1 MIIKPKKNLE
11 LKINPGTDKEKKTD
25 VTLKNEIGTTK
36 YIVQATIA
44 ASGIVERP
52 DVVGAIFGQ
61 TEGLLGDDLDLRE
74 LQKTGR
80 VGRIRVSITSKA
92 GKSLGSIAIPSSLD
106 KIETAVLA
114 ASLET
119 IDRVGPCEAKISVT
133 KIEDV
138 RSSKRAYVVD
148 RAKEILKEMM
158 DLEVPETQEL
168 TEEVKQAVRVKQVV
182 KYGTEGLPAGPN
194 IDDSD
199 AIIVVEGRADVL
211 NLLRYGIKNA
221 IAVEGTSVPKT
232 ISKLSKEKTVTAFI
246 DGDRGGELILRE
258 LAEVGEIDYLARA
271 PPGKEVEDLTRK
283 EVFKALR
290 NKVTAEQALN
300 EIFERSDLPQSPDAE
315 TKAERHD
322 QQQLPPP
329 VPASQ
334 AKQQEKEREHKDRE
348 HKARESREQ
357 EDEPERE
364 QRSESHRDR
373 DSSSRQPSKRKE
385 ERPSPE
391 VEPFKELIEKLP
403 GTLDAYILDKD
414 KNIKLKVSVR
424 DLVDAMRY
432 TEDVDAVVFDG
443 VITQR
448 LVDIAGERNVRF
460 LVGVKTGNITKKP
473 LHLKVFSFKD
483 IVKDWNEQ
491 E

>member
-1 MIIKPKKNLE
+1 MGVCFIKSKKNLD
-11 LKINPGTDKEKKTD
+11 LKVNQDKEKKTD

-36 YIVQATIA
+36 YIIQAYIN

-80 VGRIRVSITSKA
+80 VGRIRVSINSKA
-92 GKSLGSIAIPSSLD
+92 GKSFGNIAIPSSLD

-119 IDRVGPCEAKISVT
+119 IDRVGPCEAKINVN

-158 DLEVPETQEL
+158 DREVPETQEL
-168 TEEVKQAVRVKQVV
+168 TEEVKQAVRVKQIT
-182 KYGTEGLPAGPN
+182 KYGSENLPAGPN

-199 AIIVVEGRADVL
+199 AIIVCEGRADVL
-211 NLLRYGIKNA
+211 NLLKYGIKNA
-221 IAVEGTSVPKT
+221 IAVEGTSVPDT
-232 ISKLSKEKTVTAFI
+232 IVKLSKEKTVTAFI

-258 LAEVGEIDYLARA
+258 LMELGEIDNLARA

-290 NKVTAEQALN
+290 NKVSAEQALN
-300 EIFERSDLPQSPDAE
+300 EIFERADSSPPTPSSSLPSYSTSEQNSE
-315 TKAERHD
+315 QE
-322 QQQLPPP
+322 QQLSPR
-329 VPASQ
+329 PAGPKSRKAPKAIE
-334 AKQQEKEREHKDRE
+334 AKESGAHQQESKD
-348 HKARESREQ
+348 
-357 EDEPERE
+357 D
-364 QRSESHRDR
+364 
-373 DSSSRQPSKRKE
+373 
-385 ERPSPE
+385 
-391 VEPFKELIEKLP
+391 VEMQQFKDIIEKLP
-403 GTLDAYILDKD
+403 GTLDAYVLDKERNV
-414 KNIKLKVSVR
+414 KMKVSVR
-424 DLVDAMRY
+424 DLVDAMKY
-432 TEDVDAVVFDG
+432 TDDVDAVVFDG

-448 LVDIAGERNVRF
+448 LVDIAGERNVKY

-473 LHLKVFSFKD
+473 LHLKVLSFKD
-483 IVKDWNEQ
+483 VIKDWQ
-491 E
+491 AAD

>member
-1 MIIKPKKNLE
+1 
-11 LKINPGTDKEKKTD
+11 

-92 GKSLGSIAIPSSLD
+92 GKSFGNISIPSSLD

-119 IDRVGPCEAKISVT
+119 IDRVGPCEAKITVT

-138 RSSKRAYVVD
+138 RSSKRSYVVD

-168 TEEVKQAVRVKQVV
+168 TEEVKQAVRVKQIT
-182 KYGTEGLPAGPN
+182 KYGNESLPAGPN

-211 NLLRYGIKNA
+211 NLLKYGIKNA

-232 ISKLSKEKTVTAFI
+232 IAKLSKEKTVTAFV

-283 EVFKALR
+283 EVFKSLR

-300 EIFERSDLPQSPDAE
+300 EIFERSEPHDSEVAHHAEQQSE
-315 TKAERHD
+315 

-329 VPASQ
+329 APASRAHQ
-334 AKQQEKEREHKDRE
+334 SGHGK
-348 HKARESREQ
+348 
-357 EDEPERE
+357 RE
-364 QRSESHRDR
+364 QRESDNNDREVRAEPRSEPRSEPQRE
-373 DSSSRQPSKRKE
+373 RQSGSKRE
-385 ERPSPE
+385 SAPRTSPD
-391 VEPFKELIEKLP
+391 VEPFKEIIDKLP
-403 GTLDAYILDKD
+403 GTLEAYVLDKD

-448 LVDIAGERNVRF
+448 LVDIAGERNVRY

-473 LHLKVFSFKD
+473 LHLKVFSFSD
-483 IVKDWNEQ
+483 IVKE
-491 E
+491 

>member
-1 MIIKPKKNLE
+1 M
-11 LKINPGTDKEKKTD
+11 
-25 VTLKNEIGTTK
+25 KNEIGTTK

-92 GKSLGSIAIPSSLD
+92 GKSFGNISIHSSLD

-119 IDRVGPCEAKISVT
+119 IDRVGPCEAKITVT

-138 RSSKRAYVVD
+138 RSSKRSYVVD

-168 TEEVKQAVRVKQVV
+168 TEEVKQAVRVKQIT
-182 KYGTEGLPAGPN
+182 KYGNESLPAGPN

-211 NLLRYGIKNA
+211 NLLKYGIKNA

-232 ISKLSKEKTVTAFI
+232 IAKLSKEKTVTAFV

-283 EVFKALR
+283 EVFKSLR

-300 EIFERSDLPQSPDAE
+300 ELFERSEPHDSEVAHHAE
-315 TKAERHD
+315 QQGE

-329 VPASQ
+329 APASRAHQ
-334 AKQQEKEREHKDRE
+334 SGHGK
-348 HKARESREQ
+348 
-357 EDEPERE
+357 RE
-364 QRSESHRDR
+364 QRESDNNDREVRAEPRSEPRSEPQRE
-373 DSSSRQPSKRKE
+373 RQSGSKRE
-385 ERPSPE
+385 SAPRTSPD
-391 VEPFKELIEKLP
+391 VEPFKEIIDKLP
-403 GTLDAYILDKD
+403 GTLEAYVLDKD

-448 LVDIAGERNVRF
+448 LVDIAGERNVRY

-473 LHLKVFSFKD
+473 LHLKVFSFSD
-483 IVKDWNEQ
+483 IVKE
-491 E
+491 

>member
-1 MIIKPKKNLE
+1 MVGGDFIKPKKNLE
-11 LKINPGTDKEKKTD
+11 LKINSNVDKEKKTD

-92 GKSLGSIAIPSSLD
+92 GKSFGNISIPSSLD

-138 RSSKRAYVVD
+138 RSSKRSYVVD

-168 TEEVKQAVRVKQVV
+168 TEEVKQAVRVKQIT
-182 KYGTEGLPAGPN
+182 KYGNESLPAGPN

-211 NLLRYGIKNA
+211 NLLKYGIKNA

-232 ISKLSKEKTVTAFI
+232 IAKLSKEKTVTAFV

-283 EVFKALR
+283 EVFKSLR

-300 EIFERSDLPQSPDAE
+300 EIFERSEPHDSEIVHHAE
-315 TKAERHD
+315 HSE

-329 VPASQ
+329 TPSSRTHQ
-334 AKQQEKEREHKDRE
+334 SGHRREQRE
-348 HKARESREQ
+348 SDSNERESRP
-357 EDEPERE
+357 EPRPEP
-364 QRSESHRDR
+364 QR
-373 DSSSRQPSKRKE
+373 
-385 ERPSPE
+385 ERPSSGKRESAPRSNPD
-391 VEPFKELIEKLP
+391 VEPFKEIIAKLP
-403 GTLDAYILDKD
+403 GTLEAYVLDKD

-448 LVDIAGERNVRF
+448 LVDIAGERNVRY

-473 LHLKVFSFKD
+473 LHLKVFSFSD
-483 IVKDWNEQ
+483 IVKE
-491 E
+491 